1 MADEEDIV
9 EVEEEVQPEEPAD
22 VDEDLLAHPEWK
34 WIGPKPRR
42 IASEITPTALG
53 VYTILEEDP
62 APGNFAVYNPG
73 PQHRICSTFHR
84 NAFGMYEFVF
94 RELRLKLPFS
104 PLAVEIFDWLRLA
117 PSQIHPNSMA
127 FVIAFERLCDYKN
140 VVPTRPLFFRV
151 FKLQRTTNK
160 LGQRSWVSLK
170 QRVSLFDM
178 YVESV
183 RGFKSR
189 YYIVR
194 PETPAGK
201 NALCKNELDRNADGT
216 VKKNEDGTD
225 KTKEVD

>member
-1 MADEEDIV
+1 MTDEEDIV

-73 PQHRICSTFHR
+73 PQHQICSTFHR
-84 NAFGMYEFVF
+84 NDFGMYEFVY

-117 PSQIHPNSMA
+117 PLQIHPNSMA

-160 LGQRSWVSLK
+160 LGQRS
-170 QRVSLFDM
+170 
-178 YVESV
+178 
-183 RGFKSR
+183 
-189 YYIVR
+189 
-194 PETPAGK
+194 
-201 NALCKNELDRNADGT
+201 
-216 VKKNEDGTD
+216 
-225 KTKEVD
+225 